1 MMSYQ
6 NVIGKYLYI
15 AAIRQRANAWNKR
28 YRILHKKQICNHLV
42 DMKAL
47 VNLLES
53 EDLDQIRN
61 GIFDYA
67 AKYKEETPVLSGS
80 EEYSEEYCILNRFMI
95 SLLDVSIKETTKG
108 ITDWKCVAHK
118 LDVFHNLPKVYLSS
132 EKECGCSNRLS
143 IEDAYSFA
151 DMVANDDEKTE
162 LMQMRLLIK

>member
-1 MMSYQ
+1 MLSYQ

-53 EDLDQIRN
+53 EDLDQIKN
-61 GIFDYA
+61 GILDYA

-80 EEYSEEYCILNRFMI
+80 EEYSEEYCILNQFMI
-95 SLLDVSIKETTKG
+95 SLLDVSIKETAKR

-132 EKECGCSNRLS
+132 ETEEGCSNRLS

-151 DMVANDDEKTE
+151 EMAAYDDEKDE
-162 LMQMRLLIK
+162 LKQMKSKP

>member
-61 GIFDYA
+61 GILDYA
-67 AKYKEETPVLSGS
+67 AKYKEETPVLSG
-80 EEYSEEYCILNRFMI
+80 SEEYCILNRFMI
-95 SLLDVSIKETTKG
+95 SLLDVSIKETTKR

-151 DMVANDDEKTE
+151 DMAANDDEKAE